1 MQLRSLSK
9 ESMARATVESV
20 DEYLS
25 SVYYDPKRPG
35 SFGGAESLYRDVKDE
50 GKFKLSRKQISN
62 WLMKQDTY
70 TLHAPAR
77 RHFKRNRV
85 IVGGSD
91 KEWQLDLAHVQSLMQ
106 FIQ

>member
-1 MQLRSLSK
+1 MGQ
-9 ESMARATVESV
+9 ATVESV

-25 SVYYDPKRPG
+25 NVYYNPKRPG

-50 GKFKLSRKQISN
+50 GRFKLSRKQISN

-77 RHFKRNRV
+77 RNFKRNRV
-85 IVGGSD
+85 IVGGID
-91 KEWQLDLAHVQSLMQ
+91 EDWQLDLADVQSLMQ
-106 FIQ
+106 YNDGYRYSQSMRG